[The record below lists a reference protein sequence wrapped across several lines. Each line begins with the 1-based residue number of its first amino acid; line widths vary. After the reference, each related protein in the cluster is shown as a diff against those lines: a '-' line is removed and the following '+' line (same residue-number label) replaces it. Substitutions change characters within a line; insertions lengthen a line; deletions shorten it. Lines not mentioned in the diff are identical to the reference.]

1 MAYELGVAQV
11 NDKARAGDWWIGG
24 GICVLPG
31 DARHTIGQVELE
43 LRGGVIAAIHPAGTS
58 RPADLPPFDARGRLV
73 LPGAVN
79 AHIHSPDTLIRGS
92 APELPLELWSLH
104 SAAGR
109 VDRSVEEVGLAIRL
123 TAAELLRAGVTSV
136 VDHIRFDPAMTPEL
150 LSATARAWEATGMR
164 VVIAP
169 VLADRP
175 VAETLPFD
183 DSDFAPEGRPASGY
197 GRAVALPWCEQIALV
212 DAFAREWHGVEGRIS
227 VAVGPSG
234 PQRCTDA
241 LLEAAG
247 ELSARCNLV
256 LHSHVLETRVQR
268 AMAHRL
274 YGCGMIAHLEAL
286 GLLSPR
292 ANLVHAI
299 WLDDGDLDRIA
310 ASGAGVVH
318 NPVSNAK
325 LGSGLCAVPEM
336 LARGIPVALGTDS
349 ACCNDGGDLFETAKW
364 AALLH
369 NFGERDP
376 ARWVGPYRAFDMATR
391 IGAKVAGLGAQT
403 GAIAPGYAADL
414 SFVDLADPVFA
425 PLIDPVRQM
434 ILSGGRARVDT
445 VMVAGRTLLRDGR
458 CETIDL
464 PETLREAREAAARRL
479 KANTGVYA
487 AASALAEPI
496 RRMYARLLREEQQ

>member
-1 MAYELGVAQV
+1 MTFVVV
-11 NDKARAGDWWIGG
+11 NDEAQAGDWWIGG

-31 DARHTIGQVELE
+31 HATAEVEIE
-43 LRGGVIAAIHPAGTS
+43 VRGGRIVALHPAGTP
-58 RPADLPPFDARGRLV
+58 RPDDLPLLDARGHLV

-79 AHIHSPDTLIRGS
+79 AHIHSPDSLIRGS

-109 VDRSVEEVGLAIRL
+109 VDRSVAEVGLAIRL

-136 VDHIRFDPAMTPEL
+136 VDHIRFDPALSHEL
-150 LSATARAWEATGMR
+150 LSAAARAWEATGLR

-183 DSDFAPEGRPASGY
+183 DSDFAPDARPSSGY
-197 GRAVALPWCEQIALV
+197 GRAQALPWREQIALIE
-212 DAFAREWHGVEGRIS
+212 AFAREWHGAAGRIS

-247 ELSARCNLV
+247 ELSARRDLV

-286 GLLSPR
+286 GLLTPR

-325 LGSGLCAVPEM
+325 LGSGLCAVPDM
-336 LARGIPVALGTDS
+336 LARGIRVALGTDS

-369 NFGERDP
+369 NFAERDP
-376 ARWVGPYRAFDMATR
+376 ARWVGPHRAFDMATR
-391 IGAKVAGLGAQT
+391 IGAQVVGLGACT
-403 GAIAPGYAADL
+403 GIIAPGFDADL
-414 SFVDLADPVFA
+414 SFVALEDPVFA
-425 PLIDPVRQM
+425 PLLDPIRQ
-434 ILSGGRARVDT
+434 LVLAGGRARVET
-445 VMVAGRTLLRDGR
+445 VMVAGRVLLRDGR
-458 CETIDL
+458 CVTIDL
-464 PETLREAREAAARRL
+464 PETLREAQEAASRRM
-479 KANTGVYA
+479 KANEGVYA
-487 AASALAEPI
+487 AASVLAEPI
-496 RRMYARLLREEQQ
+496 RRMYARLRQEEHK

>member
-1 MAYELGVAQV
+1 MSDEVH
-11 NDKARAGDWWIGG
+11 AGDWWIGG

-31 DARHTIGQVELE
+31 RERPEIAEVELE
-43 LRGGVIAAIHPAGTS
+43 IRGGCVAAIHPWSTP
-58 RPADLPPFDARGRLV
+58 RPADLPLFDARGRLV

-109 VDRSVEEVGLAIRL
+109 VDRSIDEVGLAIRL

-150 LSATARAWEATGMR
+150 LTATARAWQATGLR

-183 DSDFAPEGRPASGY
+183 DADFAPEGRPASGY
-197 GRAVALPWCEQIALV
+197 GRAAALPWREQIALV
-212 DAFAREWHGVEGRIS
+212 DAFARDWHGASGRIS

-241 LLEAAG
+241 LLESAG
-247 ELSARCNLV
+247 ELSARRNLV

-274 YGCGMIAHLEAL
+274 YGRGMIAHLEAL

-376 ARWVGPYRAFDMATR
+376 AHWVGPHRAFDMATR

-403 GAIAPGYAADL
+403 GAIAPGFAADL

-425 PLIDPVRQM
+425 PLIDPIRQM
-434 ILSGGRARVDT
+434 ILAGGRARIDT
-445 VMVAGRTLLRDGR
+445 VMVAGRPLLRDGR
-458 CETIDL
+458 CVTIDL
-464 PETLREAREAAARRL
+464 ALTLQEAQEAGARRL
-479 KANTGVYA
+479 KANTGIYA

-496 RRMYARLLREEQQ
+496 RRMYARLAREEQK